1 MKPPV
6 SPVKNAFTLIE
17 LLVVIAIIAILAGLL
32 LPVLGKAKAKTQR
45 VQCSVN
51 LKQIDLAYL
60 LWMSDREAKFLPFRT
75 DPAEGGNKGLGVA
88 VNAWVQ
94 FSWVSNELN
103 NPKVLADPGDK
114 RKNPGLRFATTF
126 DNNPNGGLAN
136 PNYQN
141 NACSYGLGLDAGVV
155 SGGAALPIDR
165 VQDHI
170 LLMDYHAKNEGRGG
184 NCSSGIQNT
193 VSTFNR
199 GPGIFWTNAVHGSSG
214 GNVALLDGSVSQ
226 VTSQGLRG
234 VIELSEDVVGGGA
247 GPVHFLFPY

>member
-1 MKPPV
+1 MKTPASRPQ
-6 SPVKNAFTLIE
+6 NAFTLIE

-32 LPVLGKAKAKTQR
+32 LPVLGKAKSKTQR
-45 VQCSVN
+45 VQCTVN

-60 LWMSDREAKFLPFRT
+60 LWMSDRDAKFLPFRT
-75 DPAEGGNKGLGVA
+75 DPADGGNKGLGVA

-94 FSWVSNELN
+94 YSWVSNELN

-114 RKNPGLRFATTF
+114 RKNPALRFATAF

-136 PNYQN
+136 PNFQN
-141 NACSYGLGLDAGVV
+141 NACSYGLGLDAGVI
-155 SGGAALPIDR
+155 SGGVALPIDR

-170 LLMDYHAKNEGRGG
+170 LMMDYHARNEGRGG
-184 NCSSGIQNT
+184 NCSSGINGT

-199 GPGIFWTNAVHGSSG
+199 GPNIAWTNAVHGASG
-214 GNVALLDGSVSQ
+214 GNVALMDGSVSQ

-234 VIELSEDVVGGGA
+234 VMELSEDVVGAGN